1 MNPIRHHSPETN
13 YTLSNLYFKSLKNKD
28 INIIQFNNREII
40 SSQKKININKN
51 LYNNNYDIR
60 DYNYYEEIKKA
71 FNFITFILKQKDTQ
85 IKQLRI
91 KIDILQK
98 QLNEINDKNIM
109 TFNKKEIMNSS
120 NDDNLNMLN
129 NINKNYSKRSTF
141 DYNENKS
148 KMLSNEND
156 SNNYKQSSNN
166 FWSTQTQ
173 NNSKKILYNNKMNK
187 NNNMLENNINVIH
200 KIKNST
206 NINKINNYRNNT
218 ELINKQNNT
227 DYNYSNNNSNNKYAN
242 SEIINNQL
250 NMNMNINEHSK
261 EKKNINQIRK
271 EPYHM
276 NLNHNINIKYINS
289 SGKKYN
295 NYITEPGCGLSKEKM
310 KILPLDNTMSNL
322 GKDNSRSNS
331 FTLSDDGNFIQSK
344 IDVKNYLKEIKSKLE
359 PEKFKK
365 FITLIKSLIKN
376 KNKTMKNQIIYE
388 IKSLL
393 VDKNLIIKFENIM
406 KIK

>member
-1 MNPIRHHSPETN
+1 MNPIRHRSPETDN
-13 YTLSNLYFKSLKNKD
+13 TNHYFKSLKKKD
-28 INIIQFNNREII
+28 INIINLNNREII
-40 SSQKKININKN
+40 SSQKNINN
-51 LYNNNYDIR
+51 NHYNNNYDIK

-71 FNFITFILKQKDTQ
+71 FNFITFILKQKDRQ

-109 TFNKKEIMNSS
+109 TFNKKEIIMNSS
-120 NDDNLNMLN
+120 NDNNLNIYN
-129 NINKNYSKRSTF
+129 NTNTNYSKRSTF
-141 DYNENKS
+141 DCNENIS
-148 KMLSNEND
+148 KILSNEND
-156 SNNYKQSSNN
+156 LNNYKQSTNN
-166 FWSTQTQ
+166 FWSTQTK
-173 NNSKKILYNNKMNK
+173 NYTNIYNNKMNK
-187 NNNMLENNINVIH
+187 NNNMFENNINVIH

-227 DYNYSNNNSNNKYAN
+227 DYNYINNSNNKYAN

-276 NLNHNINIKYINS
+276 NLNQNINIKYRNS
-289 SGKKYN
+289 SGRKYK
-295 NYITEPGCGLSKEKM
+295 NYTTEPGSGLSKEKM
-310 KILPLDNTMSNL
+310 KIVPLDNTMSNL
-322 GKDNSRSNS
+322 GKDNSKSNS
-331 FTLSDDGNFIQSK
+331 FTLSDDGNIIQSK
-344 IDVKNYLKEIKSKLE
+344 IDVKKYLKEIKSKFE

-376 KNKTMKNQIIYE
+376 KNNTMKNQIIYE
-388 IKSLL
+388 IKNLL